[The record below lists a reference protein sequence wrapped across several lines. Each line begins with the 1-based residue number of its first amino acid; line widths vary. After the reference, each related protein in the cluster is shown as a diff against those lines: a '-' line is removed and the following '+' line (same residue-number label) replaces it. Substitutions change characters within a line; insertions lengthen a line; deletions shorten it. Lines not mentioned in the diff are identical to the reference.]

1 MSAQQLSKQQPLLHP
16 GQILV
21 YLGLSVISF
30 IMVAPF
36 LYLVLSSLK
45 TNEEMLAYPPVL
57 IPTVWA
63 WSNYIDTWQHGAFD
77 RYFLNSLYV
86 SGVRTLLTLFTSA
99 LAAHSFA
106 RLSFPGRGLLFM
118 IVLTTLMLPP
128 QVTIIPVYVLIR
140 YMPLFG
146 GNDILGQG
154 GTGMINTYAG
164 LIIPGYAS
172 AISIFL
178 LRQFMMTLPRDLDDA
193 ARIDGA
199 TEFGIF
205 YRIILPLTK
214 PALAAVALFTF
225 QGTWNEFLWPLLV
238 GQNRQL
244 WTLPVALSRF
254 VIDAETG
261 LVQWPNLLAGT
272 VIATIPIIVV
282 FLFSQK
288 YFIRGIALSGFK

>member
-1 MSAQQLSKQQPLLHP
+1 MSTATLRGQPWRP
-16 GQILV
+16 
-21 YLGLSVISF
+21 LSVFATYAGLILISF
-30 IMVAPF
+30 IMIAPF

-57 IPTVWA
+57 IPTIWDWA
-63 WSNYIDTWQHGAFD
+63 NYIETWQRGRFD
-77 RYFLNSLYV
+77 LYFLNSVYISV
-86 SGVRTLLTLFTSA
+86 ARTALTVFTSA
-99 LAAHSFA
+99 LAAHAFA
-106 RLSFPGRGLLFM
+106 RLVFPGRTVLFI

-146 GNDILGQG
+146 GNNILGQG

-164 LIIPGYAS
+164 LIVPGYAS

-199 TEFGIF
+199 SEFNIF
-205 YRIILPLTK
+205 ARIILPLTK
-214 PALAAVALFTF
+214 PAMAAVALFTF
-225 QGTWNEFLWPLLV
+225 QGAWNEFLWPLLV
-238 GQNRQL
+238 GQRRDL

-254 VIDAETG
+254 VLDAETG
-261 LVQWPNLLAGT
+261 LVEWPQLLSGT
-272 VIATIPIIVV
+272 VIATMPIILV
-282 FLFSQK
+282 FLFAQK
-288 YFIRGIALSGFK
+288 YFIRGIAMTGIK